1 MLTSQS
7 QRAAAMMSPALSL
20 LNSFQLRSIHSSDVL
35 CWRASMKASA
45 LASVK
50 LFQPKLMEYNRE
62 SQYSGVK
69 QQKGWCY
76 DTYTMSFRVVLA
88 LMAEA
93 KAAALASV
101 KLLPCKLMEYNRESQ
116 CSGVK

>member
-1 MLTSQS
+1 MCFRVVLALM
-7 QRAAAMMSPALSL
+7 AAAKTA
-20 LNSFQLRSIHSSDVL
+20 
-35 CWRASMKASA
+35 A

-50 LFQPKLMEYNRE
+50 LLACNLMEYNRE

-69 QQKGWCY
+69 YQRVGTHY
-76 DTYTMSFRVVLA
+76 DTYIILFRVVLT

-101 KLLPCKLMEYNRESQ
+101 KLLLLKLMECNRESQ
-116 CSGVK
+116 YSGVK